1 MESEDCADDVD
12 SKVDDATKSGHKVEE
27 DNLMDIHCGND
38 SEEGS
43 RKSVGVTAVVDPLLS
58 TSFLNS
64 LYDVEVEESQPAEMK
79 VHVGLS

>member
-27 DNLMDIHCGND
+27 DNLMDIYCGND